1 MLSTASKIITR
12 RAYATAAQPEAS
24 SSRIIPHLVTLKGKE
39 RQYEP
44 TPSSTEPLTS
54 AKVKQE
60 GPKDLPP
67 VQRIISGAD
76 KTPSPPPVNE
86 SPSEALL
93 SLSIPKAGPSTLP
106 LHDPTATLPYSN
118 HPFHTYKFVTQLS
131 DHGFDKGAAEAIMQG
146 TKSLLMIEETRA
158 ANELVA
164 KGEMEN
170 EAYLFRAAL
179 DELRTE
185 VQVQARNDALA
196 LRSQTGGLQREVDS
210 FNQKLREDMHD
221 VRNA

>member
-1 MLSTASKIITR
+1 
-12 RAYATAAQPEAS
+12 
-24 SSRIIPHLVTLKGKE
+24 
-39 RQYEP
+39 
-44 TPSSTEPLTS
+44 
-54 AKVKQE
+54 
-60 GPKDLPP
+60 
-67 VQRIISGAD
+67 
-76 KTPSPPPVNE
+76 
-86 SPSEALL
+86 
-93 SLSIPKAGPSTLP
+93 
-106 LHDPTATLPYSN
+106 
-118 HPFHTYKFVTQLS
+118 
-131 DHGFDKGAAEAIMQG
+131 MQG